1 MFTNLA
7 IERGPHIV
15 SHFFLVLW
23 KIAKVTRTRWDSSLS
38 SLHIDLQDGLDE
50 FMFRISLGFHHK
62 PEIFLWDRNKK
73 KGFHPQQS
81 GHVIFCE
88 MLS

>member
-73 KGFHPQQS
+73 KGISPATIWACH
-81 GHVIFCE
+81 I
-88 MLS
+88 L